1 MSLKAGAAVFKF
13 LYSIF
18 EAKMVDVLIIGGG
31 LAGLTNAILLS
42 RAGLSVCLVEKKKYP
57 FHRVCGEYISNEVL
71 PFLKFIDAYPDEL
84 EPCQINRLILSDT
97 YGRIVNLNLPLGG
110 FGISRYALDNFL
122 YKKAENAGTQFRL
135 LTQVMKV
142 SFENELFES
151 TLSDGST
158 ICSRIVIGAQG
169 KRSRIDKSLNR
180 KFIQNRSPYIGV
192 KYHVKA
198 NFQKET
204 VALYNFKNGYC
215 GINAIEDDKFNI
227 CYLSH
232 RSNLERS
239 ENLEDMEKE
248 ILCKNPHI
256 EKLFEEA
263 EFIMKKPLVINEISF
278 SSKTAV
284 EDHILMSG
292 DAAGMITP
300 LCGNG
305 MAMAIHSAKILSEQI
320 IAHLKK
326 GNFRREA
333 LEKDYKSS
341 WDKIFKKRLQFGR
354 VTQRF
359 FGQQL
364 ASTFTVALAR
374 NSRKM
379 ADLIIRQTHGSPF

>member
-1 MSLKAGAAVFKF
+1 
-13 LYSIF
+13 
-18 EAKMVDVLIIGGG
+18 MVDVLIIGGG

-97 YGRIVNLNLPLGG
+97 YGRIVNIKLPLGG

-256 EKLFEEA
+256 KKLFEEA

-326 GNFRREA
+326 DNFRREA
-333 LEKDYKSS
+333 LENDYKSS

>member
-1 MSLKAGAAVFKF
+1 
-13 LYSIF
+13 
-18 EAKMVDVLIIGGG
+18 MVDVLIVGGG

-71 PFLKFIDAYPDEL
+71 PFLESIDAYPDEL
-84 EPCQINRLILSDT
+84 EPCQINKLILSDT
-97 YGRIVNLNLPLGG
+97 FGRTVKLNLPLGG
-110 FGISRYALDNFL
+110 FGVSRYSLDNFL
-122 YKKAENAGTQFRL
+122 HHKAEIAGAKFHL

-142 SFENELFES
+142 KFENDVFES
-151 TLSDGST
+151 TLSDGS
-158 ICSRIVIGAQG
+158 IIFSRIVIGAQG
-169 KRSRIDKSLNR
+169 KRSKIDKSLNR

-192 KYHVKA
+192 KYHVKGD
-198 NFQKET
+198 FPKET

-215 GINAIEDDKFNI
+215 GINAIEEDKFNI

-232 RSNLERS
+232 RRNLENS
-239 ENLEDMEKE
+239 QNFKDMEKK
-248 ILCKNPHI
+248 ILYKNPHI
-256 EKLFEEA
+256 KNLFEEA
-263 EFIMKKPLVINEISF
+263 EFIMEKPLVINEISF

-320 IAHLKK
+320 ITHLKSD
-326 GNFRREA
+326 NFRREA
-333 LEKDYKSS
+333 MEIAYKAS
-341 WDKIFKKRLQFGR
+341 WDHIFKKRLQFGR
-354 VTQRF
+354 LTQRF
-359 FGQQL
+359 FGQKL
-364 ASTFTVALAR
+364 ASTFTVALAQ